1 MSSAES
7 RSSADISKAIR
18 SMPAVRYGLP
28 EAPQVIEYQRS
39 EPKEEANGNLESSE
53 AGGYFNE
60 ERKV

>member
-1 MSSAES
+1 
-7 RSSADISKAIR
+7 
-18 SMPAVRYGLP
+18 MPAVRYGLP